1 MILSNDL
8 IPTKNLLVSR
18 WLNVEHPRFRVMYHT
33 VRIFVSELSGA
44 CVRCSCAGALL
55 CPSWRGHVF
64 LPYPF
69 ISSTVLRIHL
79 SRFISDIVFHPY
91 FFCGACTRAGCSS
104 LRTKY
109 SREISAEHVHLPGL
123 RRRFDSIRCWKPLC
137 SGYSLV
143 IHFSSFGCP
152 AMWKAASSLC
162 CKHYRTFLTVT
173 YDNTHPILSSEPA
186 VK

>member
-79 SRFISDIVFHPY
+79 SRFIFGHRIPP
-91 FFCGACTRAGCSS
+91 
-104 LRTKY
+104 L
-109 SREISAEHVHLPGL
+109 LLL
-123 RRRFDSIRCWKPLC
+123 RRVHSSWLLFIKDKILSRDFGRTCPFAGLTAALRFDSLLETLMFRLLA
-137 SGYSLV
+137 GYSFQQLWLPCYV
-143 IHFSSFGCP
+143 EGGFQ
-152 AMWKAASSLC
+152 SL
-162 CKHYRTFLTVT
+162 L
-173 YDNTHPILSSEPA
+173 
-186 VK
+186 